1 MPVNQV
7 QDQVRLE
14 ANTVYVIPP
23 NRRLLITDQDI
34 GTFPFDEPRGRRSPI
49 DQFFV
54 SLADQHGDG
63 YAIILSGAGSD
74 GSQGL
79 KAIKEGGGLILV
91 QDPEE
96 AEYGS
101 MPRSAIATGLA
112 DFVAPVRQI
121 AGSFQS

>member
-1 MPVNQV
+1 MSLLFISILNIKAIWLRSLRSVRKMPVNQV
-7 QDQVRLE
+7 QDRVRLE
-14 ANTVYVIPP
+14 PNTVYVIPP

-74 GSQGL
+74 GSQG
-79 KAIKEGGGLILV
+79 
-91 QDPEE
+91 
-96 AEYGS
+96 
-101 MPRSAIATGLA
+101 R
-112 DFVAPVRQI
+112 
-121 AGSFQS
+121 